1 MAYLSRTYF
10 TNIANPSASFAVS
23 FSYREEGHIEVRF
36 YAPTT
41 VLLPD
46 PLVEDTDY
54 SFTSPGV
61 LVFLSGHRPTV
72 GDTVELRRN
81 TPYDLPDLTAP
92 SVLRTSALNRR
103 LTSLRYI
110 AEETL
115 DALGGVTADG
125 ALRAALYSTAG
136 AGLIGTEA
144 GFQLQDMLDGTQPI
158 GPLRLFGALDY
169 DLLDGRPVSGS
180 GSALWVCNQFGISD
194 GATRNPFFWTRA
206 SATVTITEQLSAF
219 GTCSLGNSTHT
230 VTVNGKLIHGS
241 TFVPS
246 SAAASGTAGQ
256 MAWDAN
262 YEYRCIASGNWVRR
276 AQGVTW

>member
-23 FSYREEGHIEVRF
+23 FPYREESHIEVRF

-61 LVFLSGHRPTV
+61 LVFLSGHRPAA

-81 TPYDLPDLTAP
+81 TPYDLPELEAP
-92 SVLRTSALNRR
+92 SVLRASALNLR
-103 LTSLRYI
+103 LTTLKYI

-136 AGLIGTEA
+136 AGLIGTEL
-144 GFQLQDMLDGTQPI
+144 GTQLQDMIDGTQPI
-158 GPLRLFGALDY
+158 GPLRMLGSGGFDLF
-169 DLLDGRPVSGS
+169 DGRDVSGA
-180 GSALWVCNQFGISD
+180 GSALWVCNQFEISD
-194 GATRNPFFWTRA
+194 GATRTPFFWTRT
-206 SATVTITEQLSAF
+206 SATVTIGEGFTCT
-219 GTCSLGNSTHT
+219 GTVSLGNSTHN
-230 VTVNGKLIHGS
+230 VTINNKFIHTSPAAPS
-241 TFVPS
+241 TA
-246 SAAASGTAGQ
+246 SAGGIAGEKR
-256 MAWDAN
+256 WDAN
-262 YEYRCIASGNWVRR
+262 FEYTCVATN
-276 AQGVTW
+276 TWKRVAISTW